1 MLHINIICVG
11 KLKEK
16 YLTEALQEYSK
27 RLSKYCNLNII
38 ELQDEKLPSN
48 LNDSLINQIKEKE
61 SNNILSH
68 LEKSSYVI
76 SLDLKGK
83 QYTSEEFASKISNIS
98 TNIAGKI
105 TFIIGGTLGLSKNVL
120 AKSNELICFSKM
132 TFPHQL
138 IRIFLLEQ
146 LFRSFKIL
154 NNETYHR

>member
-38 ELQDEKLPSN
+38 ALHDEKLPSN

-98 TNIAGKI
+98 TNIAGNI

-120 AKSNELICFSKM
+120 EKSNELICFSKM